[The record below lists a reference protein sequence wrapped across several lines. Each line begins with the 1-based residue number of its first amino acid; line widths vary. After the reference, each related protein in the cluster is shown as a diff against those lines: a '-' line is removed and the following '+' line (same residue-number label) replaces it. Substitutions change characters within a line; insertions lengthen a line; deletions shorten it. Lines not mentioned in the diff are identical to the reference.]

1 MFRDI
6 ILSEGGARM
15 AIVYKFDVLDA
26 LKKNGYTT
34 YRLRAEKIMSEST
47 MQKLRKNDMVAIS
60 NIEIICK
67 LLSCQPGDVLEYV
80 ENDSEVIPLF

>member
-1 MFRDI
+1 
-6 ILSEGGARM
+6 M
-15 AIVYKFDVLDA
+15 AIVYKYDVLDA

-47 MQKLRKNDMVAIS
+47 IQKLRNKEMVAIS

-80 ENDSEVIPLF
+80 DDSEDIPLF

>member
-1 MFRDI
+1 
-6 ILSEGGARM
+6 M
-15 AIVYKFDVLDA
+15 AIVYKYDVLDA

-47 MQKLRKNDMVAIS
+47 IQKLRKKDMVAIS

-67 LLSCQPGDVLEYV
+67 LLHCQPGDVLEYV
-80 ENDSEVIPLF
+80 EDDSEDIPLF

>member
-1 MFRDI
+1 
-6 ILSEGGARM
+6 M
-15 AIVYKFDVLDA
+15 AIVYKYDVLDA

-34 YRLRAEKIMSEST
+34 YRLRFEKIMSEST
-47 MQKLRKNDMVAIS
+47 IQKLRKKDMVAIS

-80 ENDSEVIPLF
+80 DDSEDIPLF